1 MQSDVF
7 LDARLKTESHT
18 RTNIMH
24 LLQEATVLVYPMLP
38 EFRQKVL
45 LLRPFVLLVRA
56 ICECKRVWSIGLMTL
71 TGEKVQ
77 ESRNRPRV
85 AQRVPGDLGS
95 QISWHSARE
104 GCEVVSL
111 THRPPLPPW
120 DVPGNHF
127 HKGLS
132 RPQGHD
138 AVGRKYV
145 TEKSS
150 DTTGNRSRD
159 RPTINA
165 AP

>member
-95 QISWHSARE
+95 QISWHSAHE
-104 GCEVVSL
+104 VGEVVSL
-111 THRPPLPPW
+111 THRPLYPQEMFLVLIFTRAESTPGPL
-120 DVPGNHF
+120 D
-127 HKGLS
+127 
-132 RPQGHD
+132 
-138 AVGRKYV
+138 GRKEYV

-159 RPTINA
+159 RLTSNA